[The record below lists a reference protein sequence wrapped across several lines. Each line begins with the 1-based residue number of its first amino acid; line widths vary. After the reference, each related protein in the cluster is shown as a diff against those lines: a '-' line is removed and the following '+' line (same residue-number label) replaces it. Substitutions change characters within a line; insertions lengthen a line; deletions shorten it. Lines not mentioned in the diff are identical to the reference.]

1 MSSKISAYSA
11 NLPTIKAII
20 LAKIF
25 DIKDNDNEV
34 KNSILP
40 LLLYFSDTTSSVYNK
55 QFKVKSKH
63 NSNTYIEFMALT
75 TYSGGEINY
84 YSSESSSWTFRDN
97 FRTGIEYGIEN
108 AFRYIIGKEFQFF
121 FRILIH
127 MIKFS
132 FQISLLEHFL

>member
-63 NSNTYIEFMALT
+63 NSNTYIDKVIDKCL
-75 TYSGGEINY
+75 N
-84 YSSESSSWTFRDN
+84 
-97 FRTGIEYGIEN
+97 
-108 AFRYIIGKEFQFF
+108 
-121 FRILIH
+121 
-127 MIKFS
+127 S
-132 FQISLLEHFL
+132 FL